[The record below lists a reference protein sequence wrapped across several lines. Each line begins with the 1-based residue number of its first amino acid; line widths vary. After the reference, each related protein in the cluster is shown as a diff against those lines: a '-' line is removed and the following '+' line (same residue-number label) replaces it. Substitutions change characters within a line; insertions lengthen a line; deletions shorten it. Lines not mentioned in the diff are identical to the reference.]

1 MLTFRSTVLRAIG
14 EAMVELA
21 PVGGE
26 SYRRGFAGDVL
37 NTATTLGRAMGS
49 PGDVAFVSRVGTDRI
64 SGQFLRMLQD
74 HGLDPRWLGRDPD
87 RVMGLYLI
95 ELDGVERHFTYWRGQ
110 SAARHLA
117 DDADWLNAALAGA
130 GLVYLSGITLAILS
144 DPARETLLAALATA
158 RGQGARIA
166 FDPNYRPRL
175 WAGPE
180 QARAAMARMN
190 ELCDIV
196 LPSFDDEQRLWGDP
210 SVDATVARYRACGI
224 AEGAV
229 KDGHG
234 PVRLWDRGGMH
245 WHDTPAVPDIRD
257 TAGAGDAFNAGYL
270 AARLL
275 GHPPQA
281 SIAPAQRLAAL
292 ALQQSGALIPP
303 GLIPAIPP
311 ARAQPQG

>member
-49 PGDVAFVSRVGTDRI
+49 PGDVAFVSRMGTDRI

-180 QARAAMARMN
+180 QARAAMARM
-190 ELCDIV
+190 
-196 LPSFDDEQRLWGDP
+196 S
-210 SVDATVARYRACGI
+210 GI

-234 PVRLWDRGGMH
+234 PVRLWDGGGTH

-270 AARLL
+270 AGQHRAGTKACSPCPAAVRRTDPARPDP
-275 GHPPQA
+275 GHPACPRAAPRLTAPGPTGQPAARA
-281 SIAPAQRLAAL
+281 SAAVPKRGRWAAAPAW
-292 ALQQSGALIPP
+292 
-303 GLIPAIPP
+303 
-311 ARAQPQG
+311 ARSKVSRI